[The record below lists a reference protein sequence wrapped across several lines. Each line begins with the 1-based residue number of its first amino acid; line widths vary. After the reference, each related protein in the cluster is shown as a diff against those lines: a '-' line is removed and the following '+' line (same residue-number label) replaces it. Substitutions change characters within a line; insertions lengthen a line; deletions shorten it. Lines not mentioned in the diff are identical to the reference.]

1 MQCPISGDYMKD
13 PVKTTDG
20 QTYERAS
27 IQVWFDRGNVTSP
40 STNALLGNLTLT
52 DDSEMKNKIDKF
64 NSLGENEEERLTRLK
79 ASCYILKDYIQEDE
93 TDSFILEKVEG
104 SPIPSGMAI
113 AKMGDG
119 GLDGNLVVRMPYS
132 DLNPAAGVGFSGQTL
147 ILADLR
153 GEHSLFAMTGALFK
167 PDEEQKLVEI
177 IKSDFTPNN
186 ALFAL
191 RKTGWNK
198 DEAMEL
204 LESTP
209 VQKRE
214 AELGATAI
222 ARARARRELRLEEE
236 KKAAAAAA
244 AAAASELMRDRF
256 EAGGH
261 D

>member
-1 MQCPISGDYMKD
+1 MVGG
-13 PVKTTDG
+13 VH
-20 QTYERAS
+20 
-27 IQVWFDRGNVTSP
+27 
-40 STNALLGNLTLT
+40 LTLT
-52 DDSEMKNKIDKF
+52 EDSEMKNKIDKF

-79 ASCYILKDYIQEDE
+79 ASGYILKDYIQEDE
-93 TDSFILEKVEG
+93 TDSFILEKFED
-104 SPIPSGMAI
+104 STIPSGMVLS
-113 AKMGDG
+113 KMGDG

-177 IKSDFTPNN
+177 IKSDFTLNN

-198 DEAMEL
+198 DKAMKL
-204 LESTP
+204 LESTT

-214 AELGATAI
+214 AELGATAD
-222 ARARARRELRLEEE
+222 AKDEEV
-236 KKAAAAAA
+236 
-244 AAAASELMRDRF
+244 SELMRARF